1 MSNSNDSEINNNLE
15 PEKNQENDP
24 KLSRRDALKRAAKQ
38 TLGLAGLFAAL
49 PALSSI
55 AKAGN
60 SQTPEGVGVPEGNSE
75 GNYYSYPV
83 LCAT

>member
-38 TLGLAGLFAAL
+38 TDQSEKLGG
-49 PALSSI
+49 I
-55 AKAGN
+55 N
-60 SQTPEGVGVPEGNSE
+60 
-75 GNYYSYPV
+75 
-83 LCAT
+83 

>member
-55 AKAGN
+55 A
-60 SQTPEGVGVPEGNSE
+60 
-75 GNYYSYPV
+75 PV
-83 LCAT
+83 LCERHPKSKLFSNYV

>member
-38 TLGLAGLFAAL
+38 TLGLAGFF
-49 PALSSI
+49 
-55 AKAGN
+55 
-60 SQTPEGVGVPEGNSE
+60 
-75 GNYYSYPV
+75 PV
-83 LCAT
+83 LCERHPKSKLFSCNS

>member
-38 TLGLAGLFAAL
+38 TL
-49 PALSSI
+49 
-55 AKAGN
+55 N
-60 SQTPEGVGVPEGNSE
+60 
-75 GNYYSYPV
+75 
-83 LCAT
+83 

>member
-1 MSNSNDSEINNNLE
+1 MGHALH
-15 PEKNQENDP
+15 KTG
-24 KLSRRDALKRAAKQ
+24 RDALKRAAKQ

-75 GNYYSYPV
+75 GNYPV
-83 LCAT
+83 LCNA